1 MADPPLG
8 LSSREAAQRLAD
20 HGPNEIAPPPRF
32 AALRELFRTLG
43 NPLVLILLVAASV
56 SVAFG
61 QGVSAVVIALMVV
74 LSVALNFSQ
83 AYRSQAAAERLRRQV
98 AQLATVVRDGR
109 EREIPFREV
118 VVGDVIR
125 LKAGDLVP
133 ADARLLAARD
143 LFMNEA
149 LLTGESLPSEKQ
161 VGARGQAPPVFRGTS
176 VVSGLGTAEVVAI
189 GAATEFGRVAA

>member
-1 MADPPLG
+1 MTGSAPG
-8 LSSREAAQRLAD
+8 LSAREAAARLAE

-32 AALRELFRTLG
+32 AALRELLHNLA

-56 SVAFG
+56 SIGFG
-61 QGVSAVVIALMVV
+61 QGVSAAVIVLMVV
-74 LSVALNFSQ
+74 LSVALNFGQ

-109 EREIPFREV
+109 EREIPVREV
-118 VVGDVIR
+118 VVDDVIR
-125 LKAGDLVP
+125 LKAGDLAP
-133 ADARLLAARD
+133 ADARLIATRD

-161 VGARGQAPPVFRGTS
+161 VD
-176 VVSGLGTAEVVAI
+176 EI
-189 GAATEFGRVAA
+189 GRAHV